1 MCNKNILV
9 LKSLTLPIY
18 LILFL
23 LTFSSCVTRKK
34 KADLSILG
42 KIYENT
48 TARYNGY
55 FNANEI
61 LEINKL
67 ALSTQDPVN
76 YQKQL
81 PIFPYLTAS
90 NRKSAG
96 QELDKAVK
104 KVTRVVALHPRSY
117 WMDDC
122 YLLAGQAWFLK
133 EDYENAEKAFR
144 YLITEFDPEEKLAQS
159 EDKAKADAKKSTL
172 SPKQKA
178 KKREK
183 AKKEALKKRKKYN
196 KEVKKRKIQNAKRK
210 KEGKTALPSKPK
222 PKAKTDESEAE
233 KAKKE
238 EAEKRKQA
246 AAEAKKEAKA
256 AEPKKYFL
264 KHRPV
269 FQEGKLWLAKTLIER
284 DNDDSAL
291 RILEKLIEDETTF
304 EYVLEEVYPL
314 LAFYYLKKNN
324 IAEANIAIEKA
335 ISLSDDRKE
344 KARLSFLAGQLFSTD
359 KKEAEAFT
367 AFDQAEKWAS
377 NYEMAF
383 NAKINKAQLA
393 WLAGKGS
400 YEDALADLDKL
411 AKDEKNI
418 DYLDQLYYNKGQ
430 LALKNNQ
437 RVEAISYFK
446 ESLAKNTINTLQ
458 KTESAYILGSLYF
471 EDSEFLSAKNYLDTT
486 LQTMAD
492 EDPRK
497 PETAKL
503 RESLTDIASLIE
515 NINLQ
520 DSLIGISKLSPED
533 RMQLA
538 LKIKKQEDEKR
549 MAEIEN
555 KNQGS
560 ISALPIT
567 ARENAF
573 NGLNTGASTQS
584 SFFAYDDQTL
594 KRGVREFERVW
605 GARTLQDNWRQGE
618 QKLSF
623 DAPSQAITEIDTA
636 SSRKGKSLKVTDL
649 TEEDIERLLGDYPKT
664 DIALKAAELKI
675 IDALFKLGVLYRE
688 KLANYPES
696 IKAFIEL
703 DKRFPGTNIEVN
715 IWYYLFLTYRENNE
729 LAKSDVYK
737 SKILDKYGSTYFAQ
751 AISDPNFVASSKL
764 REKELNQ
771 FYDLA
776 YKLFTERKF
785 AEAMEL
791 IVQAPAKSGTL
802 TKLNGRFALLGALC
816 TGSLKGREEYIYA
829 LQEVIAKYPG
839 TDEQRRAAEILRLLG
854 EAQASMPGQRVD
866 ESGQFQIE
874 ADQVHYVIFAF
885 PQSVDL
891 NGIKVG
897 ISDFNRKY
905 FSLEKLNM
913 TNLFLGEDEAS
924 RKALL
929 ILRRFNNQGSA
940 LNYYL
945 TADKNKAELKLD
957 ETPYEL
963 FIIGLNNYR
972 ELLRIKNTNAYL
984 DFFNTKILKN

>member
-1 MCNKNILV
+1 M
-9 LKSLTLPIY
+9 KSLSLPLF
-18 LILFL
+18 LILL
-23 LTFSSCVTRKK
+23 SIAFSSCVTRKK
-34 KADLSILG
+34 KADLSLLG

-76 YQKQL
+76 YQKEL

-144 YLITEFDPEEKLAQS
+144 YLITEYDPEEKLAQQQ
-159 EDKAKADAKKSTL
+159 DKAKADAKKSDL

-178 KKREK
+178 KQREK

-210 KEGKTALPSKPK
+210 KQGKAALPSKPK
-222 PKAKTDESEAE
+222 PKDNESAAE

-256 AEPKKYFL
+256 AQPAKYFL

-284 DNDDSAL
+284 DNDDTAL
-291 RILEKLIEDETTF
+291 RILEKLLEDETTF
-304 EYVLEEVYPL
+304 EYILEEVYPL
-314 LAFYYLKKNN
+314 LAFYYLKKKD
-324 IAEANIAIEKA
+324 IAGANEALAKA
-335 ISLSDDRKE
+335 ISLIPDRKE
-344 KARLSFLAGQLFSTD
+344 KARLSFLSGQLFS
-359 KKEAEAFT
+359 KNNKEVEAFA

-383 NAKINKAQLA
+383 NAKMNKAQLA

-411 AKDEKNI
+411 AKDEKNL
-418 DYLDQLYYNKGQ
+418 DYLDQLYFNKGQ
-430 LALKNNQ
+430 LALKNN
-437 RVEAISYFK
+437 RKEEAIGFFK
-446 ESLAKNTINTLQ
+446 ESIAKNTVNTLQ

-471 EDSEFLSAKNYLDTT
+471 ENGEFLAAKNYLDTT
-486 LQTMAD
+486 LQTMAE

-497 PETAKL
+497 PKTSKL
-503 RESLTDIASLIE
+503 RESLTEIADLIE

-520 DSLIGISKLSPED
+520 DSLIRISKLSPEE

-538 LKIKKQEDEKR
+538 LKLKKAEDEKR

-560 ISALPIT
+560 IGPLPIT

-573 NGLNTGASTQS
+573 SGLNTGLSSQS

-594 KRGVREFERVW
+594 KRGIREFERVW
-605 GARTLQDNWRQGE
+605 GSRTLQDNWRQGG
-618 QKLSF
+618 QKLAF
-623 DAPSQAITEIDTA
+623 EAPDLAKTEVDSAGT
-636 SSRKGKSLKVTDL
+636 SRKNKQLKVTDL
-649 TEEDIERLLGDYPKT
+649 TDEDLDRLLGEYPKT

-675 IDALFKLGVLYRE
+675 IDALFKLGILYRE

-696 IKAFIEL
+696 IKTFTTL
-703 DKRFPGTNIEVN
+703 DNRFPATNIEVN
-715 IWYYLFLTYRENNE
+715 IWYYLFLTYRENNQLPESE
-729 LAKSDVYK
+729 LFKA
-737 SKILDKYGSTYFAQ
+737 KILEKYGSTYFAQ
-751 AISDPNFVASSKL
+751 AISDPNFIVSSKL

-776 YKLFTERKF
+776 YKMFTDRKY
-785 AEAMEL
+785 AEAMDL
-791 IVQAPAKSGTL
+791 ISQAPAKSGSI
-802 TKLNGRFALLGALC
+802 TKLNARFALLGALC
-816 TGSLKGREEYIYA
+816 TGSLKGKEEYIYA
-829 LQEVIAKYPG
+829 LQEVIAKHPG

-874 ADQVHYVIFAF
+874 ADQVHYVIFVF
-885 PQSVDL
+885 PEAVDL
-891 NGIKVG
+891 NGVKVS

-913 TNLFLGEDEAS
+913 TNLFLGDDEAS

-929 ILRRFNNQGSA
+929 ILRRFNNQGAA

-945 TADKNKAELKLD
+945 TADKNKEELKLNQ
-957 ETPYEL
+957 TPYDL

-972 ELLRIKNTNAYL
+972 ELLRIKNTNAYM
-984 DFFNTKILKN
+984 DFFKRNILKN

>member
-1 MCNKNILV
+1 MKR
-9 LKSLTLPIY
+9 LTFPLYI
-18 LILFL
+18 ILFFFVL
-23 LTFSSCVTRKK
+23 SGCVTRKK
-34 KADLSILG
+34 KDDLSLLG

-67 ALSTQDPVN
+67 ALSTQDPIN
-76 YQKQL
+76 YQKEL

-144 YLITEFDPEEKLAQS
+144 YLITEYDPEEKLAR
-159 EDKAKADAKKSTL
+159 EMDKAKAEAAKPRL

-178 KKREK
+178 KQRER

-196 KEVKKRKIQNAKRK
+196 KEVRKRKIQNAKRK
-210 KEGKTALPSKPK
+210 KQGKSALPSKPK
-222 PKAKTDESEAE
+222 PKEKESDTE

-238 EAEKRKQA
+238 EAEKRKRE
-246 AAEAKKEAKA
+246 AAEAKRIAKA
-256 AEPKKYFL
+256 AQPTKYFL

-304 EYVLEEVYPL
+304 EYILEEVYPL

-324 IAEANIAIEKA
+324 IDEATRALEKSVA
-335 ISLSDDRKE
+335 LLPDRKE
-344 KARLSFLAGQLFSTD
+344 KARLSFLAGQLFLKNKQES
-359 KKEAEAFT
+359 EAFS
-367 AFDQAEKWAS
+367 AFERAEKWAS
-377 NYEMAF
+377 NYEMVF
-383 NAKINKAQLA
+383 NAKMNQAQLA

-418 DYLDQLYYNKGQ
+418 DYLDQLFYSKGQ

-437 RVEAISYFK
+437 RDEAIGFFK
-446 ESLAKNTINTLQ
+446 ESLAKNTVNTLQ
-458 KTESAYILGSLYF
+458 KTESAFIVGSLYF
-471 EDSEFLSAKNYLDTT
+471 ENGDFLPAKNYLDTT
-486 LQTMAD
+486 LQTMAE

-497 PETAKL
+497 SKTSKL
-503 RESLTDIASLIE
+503 RDNLTEIAELIE
-515 NINLQ
+515 IVQLQ
-520 DSLIGISKLSPED
+520 DSLIGLSKRSPEE

-538 LKIKKQEDEKR
+538 LKLKKAEDEKR
-549 MAEIEN
+549 MAEIES
-555 KNQGS
+555 KNQANLA
-560 ISALPIT
+560 ALPIT

-573 NGLNTGASTQS
+573 SGLNTGLSTQS
-584 SFFAYDDQTL
+584 TFFAYDESTL
-594 KRGVREFERVW
+594 KRGIREFERIW
-605 GARTLQDNWRQGE
+605 GPRTLQDNWRQGG
-618 QKLSF
+618 QKLTF
-623 DAPSQAITEIDTA
+623 EVANFTPTTTDT
-636 SSRKGKSLKVTDL
+636 SSTVRKNKSAKVTDL
-649 TEEDIERLLGDYPKT
+649 SEEDLDRLLGEYPKT
-664 DIALKAAELKI
+664 ETALKSAELKI
-675 IDALFKLGVLYRE
+675 IDALYKLGILYRE
-688 KLANYPES
+688 KLTNYP
-696 IKAFIEL
+696 KAIQTFNEL
-703 DKRFPGTNIEVN
+703 DQRFPGINTEVN
-715 IWYYLFLTYRENNE
+715 IWYYLFLTYRENMQ
-729 LAKSDVYK
+729 LAESENFKQ
-737 SKILDKYGSTYFAQ
+737 KILDKYGSTYFAQ
-751 AISDPNFVASSKL
+751 AISDPNFVVSSKL
-764 REKELNQ
+764 RERELNM
-771 FYDLA
+771 FYDNA
-776 YKLFTERKF
+776 YKLFTEKKY
-785 AEAMEL
+785 AEAYDL
-791 IVQAPAKSGTL
+791 IAQAPAKSGTI
-802 TKLNGRFALLGALC
+802 TILNARFALLGALC

-829 LQEVIAKYPG
+829 LQDVIAKFPG

-874 ADQVHYVIFAF
+874 ADQVHYVIFVF
-885 PQSVDL
+885 PESVDL
-891 NGIKVG
+891 NGVKVN

-913 TNLFLGEDEAS
+913 TNLFLGDDEAS

-945 TADKNKAELKLD
+945 SAEKNKTELKLD
-957 ETPYEL
+957 QAPHDL

-972 ELLRIKNTNAYL
+972 ELLRIKNTDAYL
-984 DFFNTKILKN
+984 SFFKRNILQN

>member
-1 MCNKNILV
+1 M
-9 LKSLTLPIY
+9 KSLTFAIY
-18 LILFL
+18 TILLF

-34 KADLSILG
+34 KADLSVLG

-76 YQKQL
+76 YQKEL
-81 PIFPYLTAS
+81 PIYPYMTAS

-144 YLITEFDPEEKLAQS
+144 YLITEFDPEEKLAQ
-159 EDKAKADAKKSTL
+159 EQDKAKADSKKSSL

-178 KKREK
+178 KQREK

-210 KEGKTALPSKPK
+210 KQGKSALPSKPK
-222 PKAKTDESEAE
+222 PKTNESEAE

-246 AAEAKKEAKA
+246 AAEAKKAAKA
-256 AEPKKYFL
+256 EQPTKYFL

-304 EYVLEEVYPL
+304 EYILEEVYPL
-314 LAFYYLKKNN
+314 LAFYYLKKNKLE
-324 IAEANIAIEKA
+324 EATESLEKA
-335 ISLSDDRKE
+335 ISLLSDRKE
-344 KARLSFLAGQLFSTD
+344 RARLSFLSGQLFSRN
-359 KKEAEAFT
+359 KQEAKAFA

-383 NAKINKAQLA
+383 NAKMNKAQLA

-400 YEDALADLDKL
+400 YDDALADLDKL

-418 DYLDQLYYNKGQ
+418 DYLDQLYFIKGQ

-437 RVEAISYFK
+437 RNDAIGYFK
-446 ESLAKNTINTLQ
+446 ESLAKNTVNTLQ
-458 KTESAYILGSLYF
+458 KTESAYTLGSLYF
-471 EDSEFLSAKNYLDTT
+471 ESGDFLPAKNYLDTT
-486 LQTMAD
+486 LQTMAE

-497 PETAKL
+497 PKTAKL
-503 RESLTDIASLIE
+503 RESLTEIAELIE

-520 DSLIGISKLSPED
+520 DSLIRISKLTPEE

-538 LKIKKQEDEKR
+538 LKIKKAEDEKR

-555 KNQGS
+555 KNQTSLG
-560 ISALPIT
+560 ALPVT

-573 NGLNTGASTQS
+573 SGLNNSLSNQS

-594 KRGVREFERVW
+594 KKGIREFERIW
-605 GARTLQDNWRQGE
+605 GARTLQDNWRQGG
-618 QKLSF
+618 QKLAFEVPELSNTT
-623 DAPSQAITEIDTA
+623 PDT
-636 SSRKGKSLKVTDL
+636 SSTARKNKQTKVTDL
-649 TEEDIERLLGDYPKT
+649 TDEDLERLLGEYPKT
-664 DIALKAAELKI
+664 ELALKSTELKI
-675 IDALFKLGVLYRE
+675 IDALYKLGILYRE
-688 KLANYPES
+688 KLENFPEA
-696 IKAFIEL
+696 IKTFNEL
-703 DKRFPGTNIEVN
+703 DNRFPGINIEVN
-715 IWYYLFLTYRENNE
+715 IWYYLFLTYRENNQLTE
-729 LAKSDVYK
+729 SQNFKN
-737 SKILDKYGSTYFAQ
+737 KILEKYGSTYFAQ
-751 AISDPNFVASSKL
+751 AISDPNFVVSSKL

-771 FYDLA
+771 FYDNA
-776 YKLFTERKF
+776 YKLFTEKKY
-785 AEAMEL
+785 AEAFNL
-791 IVQAPAKSGTL
+791 VSQAPSKSGNI
-802 TKLNGRFALLGALC
+802 TKLNARFALLGALC

-829 LQEVIAKYPG
+829 LQEVIAKFQG

-854 EAQASMPGQRVD
+854 EAQASMPGQRID

-874 ADQVHYVIFAF
+874 ADQVHYVIFVF
-885 PQSVDL
+885 PESVDL
-891 NGIKVG
+891 NGVKVG

-913 TNLFLGEDEAS
+913 TNLFLGDDEAS

-945 TADKNKAELKLD
+945 TADKNKGELKLD
-957 ETPYEL
+957 QTPYEM

-972 ELLRIKNTNAYL
+972 ELLRIKNTNTYL
-984 DFFNTKILKN
+984 DFFKRSILKN

>member
-1 MCNKNILV
+1 M
-9 LKSLTLPIY
+9 KSLTLPLYI
-18 LILFL
+18 ILFL
-23 LTFSSCVTRKK
+23 FLFSSCVTRKK

-76 YQKQL
+76 YQKEL
-81 PIFPYLTAS
+81 PIFPYLKAS

-144 YLITEFDPEEKLAQS
+144 YLITEFDPEEKLAQ
-159 EDKAKADAKKSTL
+159 EQDKAKADSKKSNL

-178 KKREK
+178 KQREK

-210 KEGKTALPSKPK
+210 KQGKSTLPSKPK
-222 PKAKTDESEAE
+222 PKANESEAE

-246 AAEAKKEAKA
+246 AAEAKKVAKA
-256 AEPKKYFL
+256 AQPTKYFL

-304 EYVLEEVYPL
+304 EYILEEVYPL

-324 IAEANIAIEKA
+324 IDEANVALEKSITL
-335 ISLSDDRKE
+335 ISDRKE
-344 KARLSFLAGQLFSTD
+344 KARLSFIAGQLYSKN
-359 KKEAEAFT
+359 KKESEAFA

-383 NAKINKAQLA
+383 NSKMNKAQLA
-393 WLAGKGS
+393 WLAGKGT

-418 DYLDQLYYNKGQ
+418 DYLDQLYFNKGQ

-437 RVEAISYFK
+437 REEAIGFFK

-458 KTESAYILGSLYF
+458 KTESAYILGSLF
-471 EDSEFLSAKNYLDTT
+471 FDAGDFLPAKNYLDTT

-497 PETAKL
+497 PKTSKL
-503 RESLTDIASLIE
+503 RENLTEIADIIE
-515 NINLQ
+515 IINLQ
-520 DSLIGISKLSPED
+520 DSLISISKLTPEE

-538 LKIKKQEDEKR
+538 LKIKKTEDEKR

-560 ISALPIT
+560 LGALPVT

-573 NGLNTGASTQS
+573 SGLNTGLSTQS

-594 KRGVREFERVW
+594 KKGIREFERVW
-605 GARTLQDNWRQGE
+605 GTRTLQDSWRQGG
-618 QKLSF
+618 QKLAFEVPDFS
-623 DAPSQAITEIDTA
+623 TTKVDTA
-636 SSRKGKSLKVTDL
+636 GSSKKNKQAKVTDL
-649 TEEDIERLLGDYPKT
+649 TEEDLDRLLGEYPKT
-664 DIALKAAELKI
+664 DIALKSAELKI
-675 IDALFKLGVLYRE
+675 IDALYKLGILFRE
-688 KLANYPES
+688 KLTNYPEA
-696 IKAFIEL
+696 IKTFNQL
-703 DKRFPGTNIEVN
+703 DNRFPGINIEVN
-715 IWYYLFLTYRENNE
+715 IWYYLFLTYRENNQLPE
-729 LAKSDVYK
+729 SEIFKN
-737 SKILDKYGSTYFAQ
+737 KILEKYGSTYFGQ
-751 AISDPNFVASSKL
+751 AISDPNFVVSSKL
-764 REKELNQ
+764 REKELNVY
-771 FYDLA
+771 YDNA
-776 YKLFTERKF
+776 YKLFTEKKY
-785 AEAMEL
+785 AEAFDL
-791 IVQAPAKSGTL
+791 ITQAPAKSGSI
-802 TKLNGRFALLGALC
+802 TKLNARFALLGALC
-816 TGSLKGREEYIYA
+816 KGSLKGREEYIYA
-829 LQEVIAKYPG
+829 LQEVIANFPG

-874 ADQVHYVIFAF
+874 ADQVHYVIFVF
-885 PQSVDL
+885 PESVDL
-891 NGIKVG
+891 NGVKVG
-897 ISDFNRKY
+897 VSDFNRKY

-913 TNLFLGEDEAS
+913 TNLFLGDDEAS

-945 TADKNKAELKLD
+945 TADKNKSELNLD
-957 ETPYEL
+957 QTPYEM

-972 ELLRIKNTNAYL
+972 ELLRIKNTNTYL
-984 DFFNTKILKN
+984 DFFKRSILKN

>member
-1 MCNKNILV
+1 LCNKNIFILRS
-9 LKSLTLPIY
+9 LSLTLF
-18 LILFL
+18 LIFL
-23 LTFSSCVTRKK
+23 SIAFSGCVTRKK
-34 KADLSILG
+34 KSDLSLLG

-61 LEINKL
+61 LELNKL

-76 YQKQL
+76 FQKKL
-81 PIFPYLTAS
+81 PIYPYLTAS

-144 YLITEFDPEEKLAQS
+144 YLITEYDPEEQLAREQ
-159 EDKAKADAKKSTL
+159 DKSKAESKKSAL

-178 KKREK
+178 KQREK

-210 KEGKTALPSKPK
+210 KQGKAALPSKPK
-222 PKAKTDESEAE
+222 PKENDSAAE

-256 AEPKKYFL
+256 AQPTRYFL

-284 DNDDSAL
+284 DNDDTAL
-291 RILEKLIEDETTF
+291 RILEKLHEDETTF
-304 EYVLEEVYPL
+304 EYILEEVYPL

-324 IAEANIAIEKA
+324 VAAANDALAKA
-335 ISLSDDRKE
+335 ISIIPDRKE
-344 KARLSFLAGQLFSTD
+344 KARLSFLSGQLYAENNR
-359 KKEAEAFT
+359 EAEAFS

-383 NAKINKAQLA
+383 NAAMNKAQLT

-400 YEDALADLDKL
+400 YEDALANLDKL

-418 DYLDQLYYNKGQ
+418 DYLDQLYFNKGQ
-430 LALKNNQ
+430 LALKNKH
-437 RVEAISYFK
+437 REEAIGFFK
-446 ESLAKNTINTLQ
+446 TSMAKNTVNTLQ
-458 KTESAYILGSLYF
+458 KTESAFMLGSLFF
-471 EDSEFLSAKNYLDTT
+471 ENGEFLAAKNYLDTT

-497 PETAKL
+497 PKTSKL
-503 RESLTDIASLIE
+503 RESLTEIADLIE
-515 NINLQ
+515 TISLQ
-520 DSLIGISKLSPED
+520 DSLIRISKLSPEE

-538 LKIKKQEDEKR
+538 LKLKKAEDEKR
-549 MAEIEN
+549 MAEIEK

-560 ISALPIT
+560 IGPLPVT

-573 NGLNTGASTQS
+573 SGLNTGLPNQS

-594 KRGVREFERVW
+594 KRGIREFERVW
-605 GARTLQDNWRQGE
+605 GSRTLQDNWRQGG
-618 QKLSF
+618 QKLAF
-623 DAPSQAITEIDTA
+623 ETPDPAVTEVDSTTT
-636 SSRKGKSLKVTDL
+636 SKKNKLLKVTDL
-649 TEEDIERLLGDYPKT
+649 TDEDLDRLLGDYPKT

-675 IDALFKLGVLYRE
+675 IDALFKLGILYRE

-696 IKAFIEL
+696 IKTFTTL
-703 DKRFPGTNIEVN
+703 DNRFPGTNIEVN
-715 IWYYLFLTYRENNE
+715 IWYYLFLTYRENNQLTESE
-729 LAKSDVYK
+729 LFK

-751 AISDPNFVASSKL
+751 AISDPNFMVSSKL
-764 REKELNQ
+764 KEKELNQ
-771 FYDLA
+771 YYDQT
-776 YKLFTERKF
+776 YQLFLDRKY
-785 AEAMEL
+785 AEAMNL
-791 IVQAPAKSGTL
+791 ISQAPAKIGSITTL
-802 TKLNGRFALLGALC
+802 NARFALLGALC

-829 LQEVIAKYPG
+829 LQEVIAKHPG
-839 TDEQRRAAEILRLLG
+839 TDEQRKAAEILRLLG

-874 ADQVHYVIFAF
+874 ADQVHYVIFLF
-885 PQSVDL
+885 PEAVDL
-891 NGIKVG
+891 NSVKIGV
-897 ISDFNRKY
+897 SDFNRKY

-945 TADKNKAELKLD
+945 TAEKNKEELKLNQ
-957 ETPYEL
+957 TPHDL

-984 DFFNTKILKN
+984 DFFQRNILKN